1 MSICRFACTNC
12 GPYLIEHGSRIFGK
26 NLTNFVFM
34 LKYHV
39 FTDLDCGEI

>member
-1 MSICRFACTNC
+1 MQICRFACTNC
-12 GPYLIEHGSRIFGK
+12 GPCLIEHDSRIFGK

-39 FTDLDCGEI
+39 FTDLDSGEI

>member
-1 MSICRFACTNC
+1 MPICRFACTNC
-12 GPYLIEHGSRIFGK
+12 GPCLIEYGNRISGK
-26 NLTNFVFM
+26 NLTIFVFM